1 MIHVKISNRG
11 KEDRIRF
18 PCTEGELSRK
28 LEEIGAY
35 GAQEAPH
42 FYIEKGNRPQR
53 VCRFGRAVCRPGCVK
68 LSGNQ
73 ARVCDYDWVLGLK
86 KQCEQ
91 ADVSFY
97 FKQTGARLKK
107 DGKLYRIAR
116 QHQHAQARKAGINY
130 WREGRET

>member
-1 MIHVKISNRG
+1 MIHVNISNRG

-68 LSGNQ
+68 LSGKTAGRHGRKGTETVFCGYGKGTGMGSERVNQ
-73 ARVCDYDWVLGLK
+73 PDL
-86 KQCEQ
+86 
-91 ADVSFY
+91 
-97 FKQTGARLKK
+97 
-107 DGKLYRIAR
+107 
-116 QHQHAQARKAGINY
+116 
-130 WREGRET
+130 